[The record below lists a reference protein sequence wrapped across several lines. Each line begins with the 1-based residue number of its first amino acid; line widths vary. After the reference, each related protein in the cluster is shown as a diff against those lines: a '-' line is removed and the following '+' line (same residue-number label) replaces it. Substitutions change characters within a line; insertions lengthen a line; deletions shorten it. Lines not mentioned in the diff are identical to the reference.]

1 MRRLRHLQDLATRL
15 RFRCRGKSLLA
26 QQFSDE
32 SKGIDLFLQA
42 FQFGFFAAKYFHG
55 ILHGSASVTNLRS
68 PAVLRNMT
76 EVRGIA
82 AYEGIHELSRVTR
95 CVVDFRSEEG
105 RSGGRQ
111 SWYSRFLQPST

>member
-42 FQFGFFAAKYFHG
+42 FQFGFFAA
-55 ILHGSASVTNLRS
+55 
-68 PAVLRNMT
+68 
-76 EVRGIA
+76 
-82 AYEGIHELSRVTR
+82 
-95 CVVDFRSEEG
+95 
-105 RSGGRQ
+105 
-111 SWYSRFLQPST
+111 